1 MSGELYVVATPIGNL
16 DDITLRAI
24 ETLRNCDLI
33 AAEDTRHSRQ
43 LLNHYQ
49 IKTRLIS
56 YHEHTDSRDIE
67 RLIELLESG
76 TRVSLISDA
85 GTPLISDPGYRL
97 VAMARQKGI
106 AVCPIPGVTALI
118 AGLSVAG
125 LPTDRFVFE
134 GFLPAKQAA
143 RCRRL
148 EGLVAESRTIV
159 FYESP
164 HRLRVSL
171 QAMID
176 VFGQSRKVFLVRELT
191 KRYENH
197 FYGEM
202 ESALAWVDED
212 NSRGEFVIIVEARKQ
227 EVSLTSLEEK
237 ALETVRLLQGDLPV
251 KRAVAV
257 AASIN
262 GVRKNSLY
270 KLYLSKKIV

>member
-1 MSGELYVVATPIGNL
+1 MSGKLYVVATPIGNL

-67 RLIELLESG
+67 RLMELLESG

-148 EGLVAESRTIV
+148 EALVAESRTIV